1 MFDLDRQVEVIKKE
15 VATDA
20 TAALCLL
27 PKKLNT
33 FSPEEVSMGFSPSLG
48 GTESL
53 TRDNFVDVPF
63 WGREKA
69 GLMAIPSLAKAK
81 TESLGWS
88 SWERRESV
96 LMYLTL
102 AGASGSIFAQSS
114 GELAEIEKFDDLIDR
129 GEMVKKENFEY
140 LQTIRRKYKESIKEG
155 YWQNN
160 YELLRKTDKILE
172 KIRKKEYEKQ
182 VSAFGEEE
190 VRRDLEQMRK
200 DLGDELF
207 ELFKNAWI

>member
-1 MFDLDRQVEVIKKE
+1 
-15 VATDA
+15 
-20 TAALCLL
+20 
-27 PKKLNT
+27 
-33 FSPEEVSMGFSPSLG
+33 
-48 GTESL
+48 
-53 TRDNFVDVPF
+53 VDVPF

-69 GLMAIPSLAKAK
+69 GLMAIPSLAKEK

-102 AGASGSIFAQSS
+102 AGASDSIFAQSS
-114 GELAEIEKFDDLIDR
+114 VELAEIEKFDDLLDR
-129 GEMVKKENFEY
+129 GEIVKKENFEY

-155 YWQNN
+155 YWQSN

-172 KIRKKEYEKQ
+172 KIRKREYEKL
-182 VSAFGEEE
+182 VSTFGEEE